1 MNPQPLPTT
10 SPTATLGSV
19 VAEHP
24 RAAAVFE
31 RLGLD
36 YCCGGKEPF
45 AAACHARGLDPATVG
60 MMLAALD
67 DAAATESGHAVAAA
81 SITELCDHIVTSHH
95 EPLRRVLPRI
105 SELLHKVVRA
115 HGDEDPDVRRLEEL
129 FAATRTE
136 LEEHMRLE
144 EELFFPGFRALDAAG
159 TADFDAEPLAHLEDT
174 HAATGEA
181 LRGLRELGGDY
192 RLDAAHCATHRVLLH
207 TLAEFE
213 LDLHQHIHEE
223 NNVLFAKVRERMA
236 APA

>member
-1 MNPQPLPTT
+1 MSPQPLPTIA
-10 SPTATLGSV
+10 PAATLGGV

-36 YCCGGKEPF
+36 YCCGGQQTL
-45 AAACHARGLDPATVG
+45 ADACTARGLDPETVAT
-60 MMLAALD
+60 MLAALD
-67 DAAATESGHAVAAA
+67 NDAATAAGHAVATA
-81 SITELCDHIVTSHH
+81 SITELCDHIVSSHH
-95 EPLRRVLPRI
+95 EPLHSVLPRI
-105 SELLHKVVRA
+105 SELLVKVVRA

-136 LEEHMRLE
+136 LEDHMRLE
-144 EELFFPGFRALDAAG
+144 EELVFPACRALDTAGVAAV
-159 TADFDAEPLAHLEDT
+159 DAELLARLEDT

-192 RLDAAHCATHRVLLH
+192 RLDAAHCTTHRVLLH